1 VSNFSR
7 KQKMVRTIKQ
17 WLGKVNVWF
26 QEQGGL
32 SLPESIVS
40 VSIVGVAVVAF
51 VTALSTGSIAV
62 REGGQEAV
70 AQRLARNQLE
80 YVKSCPYETT
90 YSTVETPEGYAI
102 SLEVEATPDNDA
114 DIQKIR
120 VTIYK
125 NASAILTVEGYKVNR

>member
-1 VSNFSR
+1 
-7 KQKMVRTIKQ
+7 MVRTIKQ